1 MTSPTL
7 EATLHEARVLV
18 CAGTGGVGKTTIAA
32 ALAIQAALTGRRTL
46 VLTID
51 PARRLADALGLES
64 LGSRPTAVDLTV
76 IGADQQAFPSAS
88 LDAMMLDAK
97 PTFDRLIARLTP
109 DEEARQRI
117 FDNRIYEH
125 LSSAL
130 AGSAEYAAMEQVH
143 ELVQS
148 RRYDLIVVDT
158 PPADHALDFLRA
170 PRRLREFLESRFVH
184 TLVEPAM
191 SMSRIGMRLFG
202 RPLHRMLGLLE
213 RIAGVGF
220 LDDLTEFLRA
230 IDGLSSGF
238 RERATRVEEVLLG
251 EETGFVL
258 ISSAGGG
265 SKTSTLEFMTELE
278 KFRVPL
284 VAVIVNRLLPWPL
297 DTSPDELRERCTKD
311 ALRRDEERLAE
322 AFAEQPKDSN
332 DPEGSSFEPREVSE
346 AILAYTEICSGEQK
360 TVEALTA
367 IAAKSHVRCHT
378 IPELSGDIDRIDGL
392 LEIGSILRG
401 KKTRSTRLDDPQGAR
416 EALEK
421 SAP

>member
-1 MTSPTL
+1 MRSPTL
-7 EATLHEARVLV
+7 EASLHEARVLV

-32 ALAIQAALTGRRTL
+32 ALAIQAALSGRRTL

-51 PARRLADALGLES
+51 PAKRLADALGLKS

-76 IGADQQAFPSAS
+76 IGADKTGFPGAS

-97 PTFDRLIARLTP
+97 PTFDRLITRLTP

-202 RPLHRMLGLLE
+202 RPLHMMLGLLE

-238 RERATRVEEVLLG
+238 RERATRVEQVLLG
-251 EETGFVL
+251 EETGFIL
-258 ISSAGGG
+258 ISSASAG
-265 SKTSTLEFMTELE
+265 SKASTLEFMAELE
-278 KFRVPL
+278 KFDVPM
-284 VAVIVNRLLPWPL
+284 VAVVVNRLLPWPL
-297 DTSPDELRERCTKD
+297 DTSPDQFREGCTKD
-311 ALRRDEERLAE
+311 ALGRDEARLAE
-322 AFAEQPKDSN
+322 AFAKLPEKSADSEDSRF
-332 DPEGSSFEPREVSE
+332 DPRDVSD
-346 AILAYTEICSGEQK
+346 AILAYAEVCSGEK
-360 TVEALTA
+360 KSVDALTA
-367 IAAKSHVRCHT
+367 IAAASGLRCHT
-378 IPELSGDIDRIDGL
+378 IPELSGEIDRIEGL
-392 LEIGSILRG
+392 LEIGSILRDKG
-401 KKTRSTRLDDPQGAR
+401 ARPPALDDHESSR
-416 EALEK
+416 ENAEK
-421 SAP
+421 NQP